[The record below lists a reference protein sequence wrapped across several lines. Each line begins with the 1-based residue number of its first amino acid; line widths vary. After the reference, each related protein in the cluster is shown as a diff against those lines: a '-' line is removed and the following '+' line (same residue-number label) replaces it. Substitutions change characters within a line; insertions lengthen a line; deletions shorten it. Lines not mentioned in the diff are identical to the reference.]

1 MSGKDEGRLNI
12 VLIPSGDRETRSF
25 STSYRALRAFGL
37 VVALAAMGVSLII
50 FTWWPLAVRSARA
63 SELEQELVR
72 MGRDL
77 ERVEDLVQ
85 QLGQMEAQYLQL
97 RDMFGSGDAG
107 VGAPRGLFPPLA
119 EPSPD
124 AQSGGGPV
132 RGSPPSFW
140 PLSER
145 GFVTQGLHSGAAEGH
160 PGLDI
165 AVPSGSYI
173 WSAGDGVVVEVGE
186 DAVYGRFVVIDHGS
200 EVRTLYG
207 HTSETFVERGEE
219 VHARQVVALSGST
232 GRSSAPHLH
241 FEVIVEG
248 KPVDPLGFVE
258 QPG

>member
-1 MSGKDEGRLNI
+1 MSGKDEGQLNI
-12 VLIPSGDRETRSF
+12 VLLPSGDRETRSF
-25 STSYRALRAFGL
+25 SISYRALQAFGL
-37 VVALAAMGVSLII
+37 VVALVAIGVSLII

-63 SELEQELVR
+63 TDLERELAR

-85 QLGQMEAQYLQL
+85 QLGRMEAQYLQL
-97 RDMFGSGDAG
+97 RDMFGSGDG
-107 VGAPRGLFPPLA
+107 SVSGPRVFFPPLV
-119 EPSPD
+119 E
-124 AQSGGGPV
+124 SGSDDQPGRAV

-145 GFVTQGLHSGAAEGH
+145 GFVTQGLHSGPAGGH

-186 DAVYGRFVVIDHGS
+186 DAVYGRFVVIDHRS

-207 HTSETFVERGEE
+207 HASETFVERGEE

-241 FEVIVEG
+241 FEVIVAG
-248 KPVDPLGFVE
+248 KPVDPLGFVQ

>member
-1 MSGKDEGRLNI
+1 MSGKDEGQLNV

-25 STSYRALRAFGL
+25 STSYRALQAFGL
-37 VVALAAMGVSLII
+37 VVALAAIGVSLII

-63 SELEQELVR
+63 TDLERELAR

-97 RDMFGSGDAG
+97 RDMFGSGDG
-107 VGAPRGLFPPLA
+107 SVSEPRVFFPPLV
-119 EPSPD
+119 E
-124 AQSGGGPV
+124 SGSDDQPRRAV

-145 GFVTQGLHSGAAEGH
+145 GFVTQGLHSGAAGGH

-173 WSAGDGVVVEVGE
+173 WSAGDGVVAEVGE
-186 DAVYGRFVVIDHGS
+186 NAVYGRFVVIDHGS
-200 EVRTLYG
+200 GVRTLYG
-207 HTSETFVERGEE
+207 HTSEIFVQPGEE

-232 GRSSAPHLH
+232 GRSTAPHLH

>member
-1 MSGKDEGRLNI
+1 MSGKDEGQLNI

-25 STSYRALRAFGL
+25 SVSYRALRAVGS
-37 VVALAAMGVSLII
+37 VAALAAIGVSLVI
-50 FTWWPLAVRSARA
+50 FSWWPLAARSARA
-63 SELEQELVR
+63 SGLEHELAR
-72 MGRDL
+72 MGGDL

-97 RDMFGSGDAG
+97 RDMFGSSSE
-107 VGAPRGLFPPLA
+107 GALEPRGFFPPLA
-119 EPSPD
+119 EPGAD
-124 AQSGGGPV
+124 DYSGGSV

-145 GFVTQGLHSGAAEGH
+145 GFVTQGLHSGAAGGH

-173 WSAGDGVVVEVGE
+173 WSAGDGVVAEVGE

-200 EVRTLYG
+200 GVRTLYG

-232 GRSSAPHLH
+232 GRSTAPHLH

>member
-37 VVALAAMGVSLII
+37 VVALAAIGVSLII

-97 RDMFGSGDAG
+97 RDMFGSGGAG

-124 AQSGGGPV
+124 DQSGGPV

>member
-1 MSGKDEGRLNI
+1 MSGKDEGQLNV

-25 STSYRALRAFGL
+25 STSYRALQAFGL
-37 VVALAAMGVSLII
+37 VVALAAIGVSLII

-63 SELEQELVR
+63 TDLERELAR

-97 RDMFGSGDAG
+97 RDMFGSGDG
-107 VGAPRGLFPPLA
+107 SVSEPRVFFPPLV
-119 EPSPD
+119 E
-124 AQSGGGPV
+124 SGSDDQPRRAV

-145 GFVTQGLHSGAAEGH
+145 GFVTQGLHSGAAGGH

-173 WSAGDGVVVEVGE
+173 WSAGDGVVAEVGE

-200 EVRTLYG
+200 GVRTLYG

-232 GRSSAPHLH
+232 GRSTAPHLH

>member
-1 MSGKDEGRLNI
+1 MSGKDEGQLNI

-25 STSYRALRAFGL
+25 SVSYRALRAVGL
-37 VVALAAMGVSLII
+37 VAALAAIGVSLII
-50 FTWWPLAVRSARA
+50 FSWWPLAARSARA
-63 SELEQELVR
+63 SELEHELAR
-72 MGRDL
+72 MGGDL

-97 RDMFGSGDAG
+97 RDMFGSSSE
-107 VGAPRGLFPPLA
+107 GAVEPRGFFPPLA
-119 EPSPD
+119 EPGAD
-124 AQSGGGPV
+124 DYSGGSV

-145 GFVTQGLHSGAAEGH
+145 GFVTQGLHSGAAGGH
-160 PGLDI
+160 LGLDI

-173 WSAGDGVVVEVGE
+173 WSAGDGVVAEVGE

-200 EVRTLYG
+200 GVRTLYG

-219 VHARQVVALSGST
+219 VHAREVVALSGST
-232 GRSSAPHLH
+232 GRSTAPHLH

>member
-1 MSGKDEGRLNI
+1 MSGKDEGQLNV
-12 VLIPSGDRETRSF
+12 VLIPSGNRETRSF
-25 STSYRALRAFGL
+25 STSYRALQAFGL
-37 VVALAAMGVSLII
+37 VVALAAIGVSLII

-63 SELEQELVR
+63 TDLERELAR

-97 RDMFGSGDAG
+97 RDMFGSGDG
-107 VGAPRGLFPPLA
+107 SVSEPRVFFPPLV
-119 EPSPD
+119 E
-124 AQSGGGPV
+124 SGSDDQPRRAV

-145 GFVTQGLHSGAAEGH
+145 GFVTQGLHSGAAGGH

-173 WSAGDGVVVEVGE
+173 WSAGDGVVAEVGE
-186 DAVYGRFVVIDHGS
+186 NAVYGRFVVIDHGS
-200 EVRTLYG
+200 GVRTLYG
-207 HTSETFVERGEE
+207 HTSEIFVQPGEE

-232 GRSSAPHLH
+232 GRSTAPHLH
-241 FEVIVEG
+241 FEVIVAG

>member
-1 MSGKDEGRLNI
+1 MSGKDEGQLNV

-25 STSYRALRAFGL
+25 STSYRALQAFGL
-37 VVALAAMGVSLII
+37 VVALAAIGVSLII

-63 SELEQELVR
+63 ADLEHELAR

-85 QLGQMEAQYLQL
+85 QLGRMEAQYLQL
-97 RDMFGSGDAG
+97 RDMFGSGDG
-107 VGAPRGLFPPLA
+107 SVSEPRVFFPPLV
-119 EPSPD
+119 E
-124 AQSGGGPV
+124 SGSDDQPRRAV

-145 GFVTQGLHSGAAEGH
+145 GFVTQGLHSGAAGGH

-173 WSAGDGVVVEVGE
+173 WSAGDGVVAEVGE

-200 EVRTLYG
+200 GVRTLYG

-232 GRSSAPHLH
+232 GRSTAPHLH

>member
-1 MSGKDEGRLNI
+1 MSGKDEGQLNV

-25 STSYRALRAFGL
+25 STSYRALQAFGL
-37 VVALAAMGVSLII
+37 VVALAAIGVSLII

-63 SELEQELVR
+63 TDLERELAR

-97 RDMFGSGDAG
+97 REMFGSSSE
-107 VGAPRGLFPPLA
+107 GALEPRRFFPPLA
-119 EPSPD
+119 EPGAAD
-124 AQSGGGPV
+124 YSGGSV
-132 RGSPPSFW
+132 RGTPPSFW

-145 GFVTQGLHSGAAEGH
+145 GFVTQGLHSGAAGGH

-173 WSAGDGVVVEVGE
+173 WSAGDGVVAEVGE
-186 DAVYGRFVVIDHGS
+186 NAVYGRFVVIDHGS
-200 EVRTLYG
+200 GVRTLYG
-207 HTSETFVERGEE
+207 HTSEIFVQPGEE

-232 GRSSAPHLH
+232 GRSTAPYLH
-241 FEVIVEG
+241 FEVIVVG

>member
-1 MSGKDEGRLNI
+1 MSGKGEGQLNV

-25 STSYRALRAFGL
+25 STSYRALQAFGL
-37 VVALAAMGVSLII
+37 VVALAAIGVSLII

-63 SELEQELVR
+63 TDLERELDR

-77 ERVEDLVQ
+77 QRVEDLVQ

-97 RDMFGSGDAG
+97 RDMVGSGDG
-107 VGAPRGLFPPLA
+107 SVSEPRVFFPPLV
-119 EPSPD
+119 E
-124 AQSGGGPV
+124 SGSDDQPRRAV

-145 GFVTQGLHSGAAEGH
+145 GFVTQGLHSGAAGGH

-173 WSAGDGVVVEVGE
+173 WSAGDGVVAEVGE
-186 DAVYGRFVVIDHGS
+186 NAVYGRFVVIDHGS
-200 EVRTLYG
+200 GVRTLYG
-207 HTSETFVERGEE
+207 HTSEIFVQPGEE

-232 GRSSAPHLH
+232 GRSTAPHLH
-241 FEVIVEG
+241 FEVIVAG